1 MDSQTKKIIL
11 EYLDRDEL
19 KTIPF
24 PEFMKEMEQYY
35 KDVPILNTIE
45 ERWEAIESEFYTN
58 AENFM
63 NVHREPMFITIF
75 NFFKQRCNPKI

>member
-1 MDSQTKKIIL
+1 MDSQAKKIIL

-24 PEFMKEMEQYY
+24 PELMKEMAQYY
-35 KDVPILNTIE
+35 KDVPTLNSLE

-58 AENFM
+58 AENM
-63 NVHREPMFITIF
+63 KAGDKMF
-75 NFFKQRCNPKI
+75 PPEEL